1 MKRSAAS
8 YGVFG
13 EGEYIEE
20 DDLMDLVSEIED
32 VRQAQRCL
40 LARLGLMSMLTVA
53 AGLSALAVPAVW
65 AAEMACVIKPFA
77 EISIGTPV
85 EGLILTVPVDRGDS
99 VTKGQVIVTLESS
112 LEEATVAL
120 AKSKAQAE
128 AVLKSSQVKIGFSSR
143 KLERAMD
150 LFKTNSIAQHEVD
163 EAQTEK
169 ALAEMAYQE
178 ASENK
183 RLAELE
189 LNRATAALH
198 LHTIRSPING
208 VVVDRLLSPGEL
220 ARQTP
225 VMKLAQ
231 IHPLRVEVFA
241 PISLLGKLKTGMRAD
256 VRPEGKG
263 QPVYQAKIMVVNK
276 VVDSASGTFGVRLE
290 MPNPNNAISAGLACT
305 VEFQLSSVETP

>member
-1 MKRSAAS
+1 
-8 YGVFG
+8 
-13 EGEYIEE
+13 
-20 DDLMDLVSEIED
+20 MDSLSEIED
-32 VRQAQRCL
+32 VRQAQRGL
-40 LARLGLMSMLTVA
+40 LRLLVAMSSLTAATGLCALTVSP
-53 AGLSALAVPAVW
+53 LW
-65 AAEMACVIKPFA
+65 AAEMACVIKPSA

-85 EGLILTVPVDRGDS
+85 EGLIQTVPVDRGEW

-112 LEEATVAL
+112 LEEATVTL
-120 AKSKAQAE
+120 AKAKAEAE
-128 AVLKSSQVKIGFSSR
+128 AVLKSSQVKVGFSSR

-150 LFKTNSIAQHEVD
+150 LFKTNAIARHDVD

-169 ALAEMAYQE
+169 AVAEMSYQE

-183 RLAELE
+183 HLAELE
-189 LNRATAALH
+189 WHRATAALS
-198 LHTIRSPING
+198 LRTIRSPITG

-231 IHPLRVEVFA
+231 VDPLRVEVYA
-241 PISLLGKLKTGMRAD
+241 PLSLLGKLKTGMRAD

-290 MPNPNNAISAGLACT
+290 MPNPNNAIAAGLACT
-305 VEFQLSSVETP
+305 VEFRPSSAENP

>member
-1 MKRSAAS
+1 
-8 YGVFG
+8 
-13 EGEYIEE
+13 
-20 DDLMDLVSEIED
+20 
-32 VRQAQRCL
+32 
-40 LARLGLMSMLTVA
+40 
-53 AGLSALAVPAVW
+53 
-65 AAEMACVIKPFA
+65 MACVITPYD

-85 EGLILTVPVDRGDS
+85 EGLIQTVPVERGDW

-120 AKSKAQAE
+120 AKAKAEAE

-143 KLERAMD
+143 KLERALD

-169 ALAEMAYQE
+169 ALAEMSHRE

-189 LNRATAALH
+189 LNRTTAALQ

-231 IHPLRVEVFA
+231 INPLRVEVFA

-263 QPVYQAKIMVVNK
+263 QSVYQAKIVVVNK

-305 VEFQLSSVETP
+305 VEFQPSSTENP

>member
-1 MKRSAAS
+1 
-8 YGVFG
+8 
-13 EGEYIEE
+13 
-20 DDLMDLVSEIED
+20 MDRVSEVED
-32 VRQAQRCL
+32 VRQSRTSL
-40 LARLGLMSMLTVA
+40 LKWPGMMRMLTVA
-53 AGLSALAVPAVW
+53 AGLCALTVPSVW
-65 AAEMACVIKPFA
+65 ASEMACVIKPSA

-85 EGLILTVPVDRGDS
+85 EGLIQTVPVDRGDW

-120 AKSKAQAE
+120 AKGKAQAE
-128 AVLKSSQVKIGFSSR
+128 AALKSSQVKIGFSTR
-143 KLERAMD
+143 KLERALD
-150 LFKTNSIAQHEVD
+150 LFKSNSIAQHDVD
-163 EAQTEK
+163 EAMTEK
-169 ALAEMAYQE
+169 ALAEISHQE

-183 RLAELE
+183 RQAELE
-189 LNRATAALH
+189 LNRATAALY
-198 LHTIRSPING
+198 LRTIRSPING

-231 IHPLRVEVFA
+231 INPLRVEVYA
-241 PISLLGKLKTGMRAD
+241 PLSLLGKLKAGMRAD

-290 MPNPNNAISAGLACT
+290 MPNPNNAIAAGLACT
-305 VEFQLSSVETP
+305 VEFHLSSGENP

>member
-1 MKRSAAS
+1 
-8 YGVFG
+8 VFRAVR
-13 EGEYIEE
+13 EKIEE
-20 DDLMDLVSEIED
+20 DDLMDRVSEVED

-40 LARLGLMSMLTVA
+40 LTRLGVMSLLTVA
-53 AGLSALAVPAVW
+53 AGLSALTVPAVW
-65 AAEMACVIKPFA
+65 AAEMACVIKPSA

-85 EGLILTVPVDRGDS
+85 EGLIQTVPVDRGDW

-150 LFKTNSIAQHEVD
+150 LFKTNSIARHEVD

-189 LNRATAALH
+189 LSRATAALD

-231 IHPLRVEVFA
+231 IDPLRVEVFA

-263 QPVYQAKIMVVNK
+263 QPVYQAKIVVVNK

-290 MPNPNNAISAGLACT
+290 MPNPNNAIAAGLACT
-305 VEFQLSSVETP
+305 VEFHPSSAENP

>member
-1 MKRSAAS
+1 MDRVLK
-8 YGVFG
+8 V
-13 EGEYIEE
+13 E
-20 DDLMDLVSEIED
+20 DM
-32 VRQAQRCL
+32 RQAQRCL
-40 LARLGLMSMLTVA
+40 PTELGVMSMLTVA
-53 AGLSALAVPAVW
+53 AGLCALTAPPLW
-65 AAEMACVIKPFA
+65 AGEMACVIKPSA

-85 EGLILTVPVDRGDS
+85 EGLIQTVPVERGDW

-120 AKSKAQAE
+120 AKAKAEAE

-143 KLERAMD
+143 KLERALD
-150 LFKTNSIAQHEVD
+150 LFKTTSIAQQDVD

-169 ALAEMAYQE
+169 ALADMAYQE

-189 LNRATAALH
+189 WHRATAALH

-231 IHPLRVEVFA
+231 INPLRVEVYA
-241 PISLLGKLKTGMRAD
+241 PLSLLGKLKTGMRAD

-263 QPVYQAKIMVVNK
+263 QPVYQAKIVVVNR

-290 MPNPNNAISAGLACT
+290 MPNLNNAIPAGLACT
-305 VEFQLSSVETP
+305 VEFHPSSAESP

>member
-1 MKRSAAS
+1 MDRVSA
-8 YGVFG
+8 V
-13 EGEYIEE
+13 E
-20 DDLMDLVSEIED
+20 DI
-32 VRQAQRCL
+32 RQAQRCL
-40 LARLGLMSMLTVA
+40 LTGPGVVCLLTVA
-53 AGLSALAVPAVW
+53 AGLCALTVPSVW
-65 AAEMACVIKPFA
+65 ASETACVIKPYA

-85 EGLILTVPVDRGDS
+85 EGLIQTVPVDRGDS

-120 AKSKAQAE
+120 AKGKAQAE
-128 AVLKSSQVKIGFSSR
+128 AALKSSQVKIGFSSR
-143 KLERAMD
+143 KLERALD
-150 LFKTNSIAQHEVD
+150 LFKSNSIAQHDVD

-169 ALAEMAYQE
+169 ALAEISYQE

-183 RLAELE
+183 RQAELE
-189 LNRATAALH
+189 LNRAAAALH

-231 IHPLRVEVFA
+231 INPLRVEVYA
-241 PISLLGKLKTGMRAD
+241 PLSLLGKLKTGMQAD

-263 QPVYQAKIMVVNK
+263 QPVYQAKIVVVNK
-276 VVDSASGTFGVRLE
+276 VVDSASGTIGVRLE
-290 MPNPNNAISAGLACT
+290 MPNPNNAIAAGLACT
-305 VEFQLSSVETP
+305 VEFHLSSAESP

>member
-1 MKRSAAS
+1 MDMGTA
-8 YGVFG
+8 V
-13 EGEYIEE
+13 EG
-20 DDLMDLVSEIED
+20 
-32 VRQAQRCL
+32 VRQIQRCL
-40 LARLGLMSMLTVA
+40 RTQLGVMSMRIVA
-53 AGLSALAVPAVW
+53 AGLCALTAPPVW

-85 EGLILTVPVDRGDS
+85 EGLIQTVPVERGDW

-112 LEEATVAL
+112 LEGATVAL
-120 AKSKAQAE
+120 AKAKAEAD
-128 AVLKSSQVKIGFSSR
+128 AVLKSSQLKVGFSTR
-143 KLERAMD
+143 KLARAMD
-150 LFKTNSIAQHEVD
+150 LFKTNSIAQHDVD

-169 ALAEMAYQE
+169 ALAETSHQE
-178 ASENK
+178 AAENK

-189 LNRATAALH
+189 LHRAMAALH
-198 LHTIRSPING
+198 LRTIRSPIAG

-231 IHPLRVEVFA
+231 VDPLRVEVYA
-241 PISLLGKLKTGMRAD
+241 PLSLLGKLKTGMRAD

-263 QPVYQAKIMVVNK
+263 QPVYQAKIVVVNR

-305 VEFQLSSVETP
+305 VEFYPLSAQSP

>member
-1 MKRSAAS
+1 
-8 YGVFG
+8 
-13 EGEYIEE
+13 
-20 DDLMDLVSEIED
+20 
-32 VRQAQRCL
+32 
-40 LARLGLMSMLTVA
+40 MLTVA
-53 AGLSALAVPAVW
+53 AGLCALTVPPVW
-65 AAEMACVIKPFA
+65 ASEMACVIKPYA

-85 EGLILTVPVDRGDS
+85 EGLIQTVPVDRGDW

-120 AKSKAQAE
+120 AKGKAQAE
-128 AVLKSSQVKIGFSSR
+128 AALKSSQVKIGFSTR
-143 KLERAMD
+143 KLERALD
-150 LFKTNSIAQHEVD
+150 LFKSNSIAQHDVD

-169 ALAEMAYQE
+169 ALAEISYQE

-183 RLAELE
+183 RQAELE
-189 LNRATAALH
+189 LNRAAAALH

-231 IHPLRVEVFA
+231 INPLRVEVYA
-241 PISLLGKLKTGMRAD
+241 PLSLLGKLKTGMRAD

-263 QPVYQAKIMVVNK
+263 QPVYQAKIVVVNK
-276 VVDSASGTFGVRLE
+276 VVDSASGTIGVRLE
-290 MPNPNNAISAGLACT
+290 MPNPNNAIAAGLACT
-305 VEFQLSSVETP
+305 VEFHPSSAENP

>member
-1 MKRSAAS
+1 
-8 YGVFG
+8 
-13 EGEYIEE
+13 
-20 DDLMDLVSEIED
+20 
-32 VRQAQRCL
+32 
-40 LARLGLMSMLTVA
+40 MSLLTVA
-53 AGLSALAVPAVW
+53 AGLSALTVPPLW

-85 EGLILTVPVDRGDS
+85 EGLIQTVPVDRGEW

-112 LEEATVAL
+112 LEEATVEL
-120 AKSKAQAE
+120 AKAKAEAE
-128 AVLKSSQVKIGFSSR
+128 AVLKSSQLKVGFSSR

-150 LFKTNSIAQHEVD
+150 LFKTNAIARHDVD

-169 ALAEMAYQE
+169 ALAEMSYQE
-178 ASENK
+178 ASEHK

-189 LNRATAALH
+189 GHRAMAALS
-198 LHTIRSPING
+198 LRTIRSPITG

-231 IHPLRVEVFA
+231 VDPLRVEVYA
-241 PISLLGKLKTGMRAD
+241 PLSLLGKLKAGMRAN

-263 QPVYQAKIMVVNK
+263 QPVYQAKIVVVNS

-290 MPNPNNAISAGLACT
+290 MPNPNNTIAAGLACT
-305 VEFQLSSVETP
+305 VEFRPSPAENP

>member
-1 MKRSAAS
+1 MNGLIIAVGFCALVVPSA
-8 YGVFG
+8 
-13 EGEYIEE
+13 
-20 DDLMDLVSEIED
+20 
-32 VRQAQRCL
+32 
-40 LARLGLMSMLTVA
+40 
-53 AGLSALAVPAVW
+53 W
-65 AAEMACVIKPFA
+65 AAEMACVIKPYA

-85 EGLILTVPVDRGDS
+85 EGVIQTVPVDRGDW

-120 AKSKAQAE
+120 AKSKAEAE
-128 AVLKSSQVKIGFSSR
+128 AALKSSQVKIGFSTR
-143 KLERAMD
+143 KLERALD
-150 LFKTNSIAQHEVD
+150 LFKTNSIARHEVD

-169 ALAEMAYQE
+169 ALAEMSYQE

-183 RLAELE
+183 RQAELE

-198 LHTIRSPING
+198 LHSIRSPITG

-231 IHPLRVEVFA
+231 INPLRVEVFA
-241 PISLLGKLKTGMRAD
+241 PISLLGRLKTGMRAD

-305 VEFQLSSVETP
+305 VEFQFSSVENP

>member
-1 MKRSAAS
+1 
-8 YGVFG
+8 
-13 EGEYIEE
+13 
-20 DDLMDLVSEIED
+20 
-32 VRQAQRCL
+32 
-40 LARLGLMSMLTVA
+40 MLTAA
-53 AGLSALAVPAVW
+53 AGLCAMMVPPVW
-65 AAEMACVIKPFA
+65 AAEMACVIKPSA

-85 EGLILTVPVDRGDS
+85 EGLIQTVPVDRGDW

-120 AKSKAQAE
+120 AKAKAEAE

-143 KLERAMD
+143 KLERALD
-150 LFKTNSIAQHEVD
+150 LFKTNSIAQHDVD

-169 ALAEMAYQE
+169 ALADTAYQE

-189 LNRATAALH
+189 LHRATAALY

-231 IHPLRVEVFA
+231 INPLRVEVYA
-241 PISLLGKLKTGMRAD
+241 PLSLLGKLKTGMRAD

-263 QPVYQAKIMVVNK
+263 QPVYQAKIVVVNK
-276 VVDSASGTFGVRLE
+276 VVDSASGTIGVRLE
-290 MPNPNNAISAGLACT
+290 MPNPNNAIAAGLACT
-305 VEFQLSSVETP
+305 VEFPPSSAESP

>member
-1 MKRSAAS
+1 
-8 YGVFG
+8 
-13 EGEYIEE
+13 
-20 DDLMDLVSEIED
+20 MDRVSEIED
-32 VRQAQRCL
+32 VRPVPQYLPKGLGVISL
-40 LARLGLMSMLTVA
+40 LIVATGLC
-53 AGLSALAVPAVW
+53 ALAAPSLW
-65 AAEMACVIKPFA
+65 AADIACVIKPFA

-85 EGLILTVPVDRGDS
+85 EGLIHTVPVERGDW

-120 AKSKAQAE
+120 TKAKADAE
-128 AVLKSSQVKIGFSSR
+128 AVLKSSQVKVDFSSR
-143 KLERAMD
+143 KLERALD
-150 LFKTNSIAQHEVD
+150 LIKTNAIAQLDVD
-163 EAQTEK
+163 EAQTGK

-183 RLAELE
+183 RLAKLE
-189 LNRATAALH
+189 WNRAMAALS
-198 LHTIRSPING
+198 LRTIRSPING

-231 IHPLRVEVFA
+231 VDPLRVEVYA
-241 PISLLGKLKTGMRAD
+241 PLSLLGKLKTGMKAD

-263 QPVYQAKIMVVNK
+263 QPVYQAMIVVVNR

-290 MPNPNNAISAGLACT
+290 MPNANKAIPAGLACT
-305 VEFQLSSVETP
+305 VDFHVSPVENP